1 MGKVTFDISMSLDGF
16 VAGPDDGPGL
26 GLGRG
31 GERLHEWLYGLDS
44 WRDRHG
50 LEGGEAGIDADVLDE
65 AFADVGA
72 IVIGKRMFTLAEEA
86 WGDDPPFHMPV
97 FIVTHEPRDRVEKQ
111 GGTSYTFVTDGIED
125 ALGQAGEAAGDK
137 DISIGGGANVIQQYL
152 AAGLVDEFQIHVVPL
167 LLGGGVRL
175 FDASGAGVEVEAT
188 RVLESPTG
196 VTHLKYRVVR

>member
-1 MGKVTFDISMSLDGF
+1 MSKVTFDISMSLDGF
-16 VAGPDDGPGL
+16 VAGPDDRVGQ

-31 GERLHEWLYGLDS
+31 GERLHDWLYGLDS

-50 LEGGEAGIDADVLDE
+50 LEGGESGNDADVLEE
-65 AFADVGA
+65 AFAGVGA

-97 FIVTHEPRDRVEKQ
+97 FIVTHEPRDRDEKQ
-111 GGTSYTFVTDGIED
+111 GGTSYIFVTDGIEG
-125 ALGQAGEAAGDK
+125 ALGQAREAAGDK
-137 DISIGGGANVIQQYL
+137 DVSIGGGANVIQQYL

-175 FDASGAGVEVEAT
+175 FDASAAGVEVEAT

-196 VTHLKYRVVR
+196 VTHLRYRVVR